1 MNRKNSGIRRSRQ
14 LFIQKLVG
22 VGLLLISLLIVFAA
36 LSGTN
41 DADRDATPILLLA
54 PLGAFLIFTKR
65 IYLIF

>member
-1 MNRKNSGIRRSRQ
+1 MNRTSKVRRSRQ

-22 VGLLLISLLIVFAA
+22 VGLLLLSLLIVLAA

-54 PLGAFLIFTKR
+54 PLGVFLVFTKR

>member
-1 MNRKNSGIRRSRQ
+1 MNRTSKVRRSRQ

-22 VGLLLISLLIVFAA
+22 VGLLLLSLLIVLAA

-41 DADRDATPILLLA
+41 DADRDVTPILLLA
-54 PLGAFLIFTKR
+54 PLGVFLVFTKR